1 MSTLDK
7 YILRQKIRATQYVFA
22 FFGRM
27 AEVEPQMLFSSPCQ
41 RQSEF
46 LPSLGVRRPLTFHIL
61 IFSSK
66 TTYPNKL
73 KLSRKHLS
81 KEVLYNDC
89 TFCPHPL
96 SSMATTGNSCF

>member
-27 AEVEPQMLFSSPCQ
+27 VEVEPEMLFSSPCQ
-41 RQSEF
+41 RLSEF
-46 LPSLGVRRPLTFHIL
+46 LPSLGVRRLLSFHIL

-66 TTYPNKL
+66 TTYSNEL

-81 KEVLYNDC
+81 KEVLYKDC
-89 TFCPHPL
+89 IFCPYPL
-96 SSMATTGNSCF
+96 ENMTTTGNFSF